1 MKGTKENDAIKFA
14 MIERWQQSKQTISG
28 FCKTENIAFHV
39 FYYWHNKYK
48 KQNNIS
54 AKFIKIAAPEIS
66 QMQLNYCELHF
77 TNGMR
82 LVFNQMPNA
91 GFIKQLL

>member
-1 MKGTKENDAIKFA
+1 MKGTKANDAIKFA
-14 MIERWQQSKQTISG
+14 MVERWQHSKQTISE

-39 FYYWHNKYK
+39 FYYWHSKYK
-48 KQNNIS
+48 KQSNTPDR
-54 AKFIKIAAPEIS
+54 FIKIAAQEIS